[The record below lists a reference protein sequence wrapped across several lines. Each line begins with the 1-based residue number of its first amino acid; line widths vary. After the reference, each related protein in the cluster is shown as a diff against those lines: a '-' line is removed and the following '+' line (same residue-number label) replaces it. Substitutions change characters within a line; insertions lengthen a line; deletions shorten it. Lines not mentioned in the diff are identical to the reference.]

1 MNLTVSHI
9 AKAYE
14 GRAILKDC
22 SYSFDRNG
30 TYVLMGPN
38 GCGKST
44 LLRICA
50 LLEQLD
56 GGTVTYGE
64 NGTVL
69 QPDTALRRRITL
81 VLPKIGVFN
90 TTVARN
96 VAYPLRVRGVPH
108 AEIESLVNKTLAFVG
123 LDQKKTQQA
132 RTLSSGETQRLGIA
146 RALVFDPEIL
156 FLDEPTASI
165 DEENTRIIESI
176 IQDMKKQNRSIVI
189 MTTHDNVQA
198 ERIADRI
205 LVLNHGVFQE
215 QSKIRMNGNI

>member
-1 MNLTVSHI
+1 MKLTVSHI

-14 GRAILKDC
+14 GRNILKDC
-22 SYSFDRNG
+22 SFLFDRNG

-44 LLRICA
+44 FLRICA
-50 LLEQLD
+50 LLEQAD
-56 GGTVTYGE
+56 EGTVSYSE
-64 NGTVL
+64 NNAAL
-69 QPDTALRRRITL
+69 QPDMALRRRITL

-96 VAYPLRVRGVPH
+96 VAYPLRVRGMSH
-108 AEIESLVNKTLAFVG
+108 AEIEARVNKALAFVG
-123 LDQKKTQQA
+123 LDRKKTQQA

-146 RALVFDPEIL
+146 RALVLEPEIL

-176 IQDMKKQNRSIVI
+176 IADMRKQNRSIVL
-189 MTTHDNVQA
+189 MTTHDSAQA
-198 ERIADRI
+198 ERTADRI
-205 LVLNHGVFQE
+205 LVMERGVLE
-215 QSKIRMNGNI
+215 VHPNLRTE

>member
-1 MNLTVSHI
+1 MKLTATNI

-14 GRAILKDC
+14 GRTILKDC
-22 SYSFDRNG
+22 SYSFDQTG
-30 TYVLMGPN
+30 SYVLMGPN

-50 LLEQLD
+50 LLEQAD
-56 GGTVTYGE
+56 GGTISYSD
-64 NGTVL
+64 NNAAL
-69 QPDTALRRRITL
+69 QPDMALRRRITL

-90 TTVARN
+90 TTVSRN
-96 VAYPLRVRGVPH
+96 VAYPLRIRGMSR
-108 AEIESLVNKTLAFVG
+108 AEIESRVNQTLAFVG
-123 LDQKKTQQA
+123 LERKKSQQA

-146 RALVFDPEIL
+146 RALVLDPEIL

-176 IQDMKKQNRSIVI
+176 IQDMKKKDRSIVI
-189 MTTHDNVQA
+189 MTTHDRAQA

-205 LVLNHGVFQE
+205 LVMSNGVLE
-215 QSKIRMNGNI
+215 GHPNVRTE